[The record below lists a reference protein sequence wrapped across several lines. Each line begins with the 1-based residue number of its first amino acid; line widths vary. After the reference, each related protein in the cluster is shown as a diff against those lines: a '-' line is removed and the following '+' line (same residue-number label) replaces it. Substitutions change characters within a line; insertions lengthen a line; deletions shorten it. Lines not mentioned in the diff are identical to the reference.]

1 MNNTRKIDR
10 RFSSNQRGAALIVSL
25 LMLLVMTVIGVA
37 AMQTNLLEEKMAG
50 NFRDVNLAF
59 QAAEAALRD
68 AEADIRCVACARS
81 PKIAGLTNFDGTC
94 SNGLCDATGGFPEE
108 QDADPPLDPVWK
120 AAATEPNGVALG
132 TYTSAAP
139 LPQVACQPRYWI
151 EGHQARPAGSPSW
164 KVQYRITAVACGG
177 NANTRVVLQSV
188 YAP

>member
-1 MNNTRKIDR
+1 MKNTRKIDR
-10 RFSSNQRGAALIVSL
+10 RFSSNQRGAALVISL

-50 NFRDVNLAF
+50 NFRDMNLAF

-68 AEADIRCVACARS
+68 AESDITPPSRVS
-81 PKIAGLTNFDGTC
+81 GLTHFTSTC
-94 SNGLCDATGGFPEE
+94 INGLCDATGGFPEE
-108 QDADPPLDPVWK
+108 QVPPLDPVWE
-120 AAATEPNGVALG
+120 AAATEPNGVTLG
-132 TYTSAAP
+132 TYTSAAA

-151 EGHQARPAGSPSW
+151 EGHQTRPAGSSSW